1 VTVKCTKM
9 RIVRGPAAVCLLM
22 AINAPALFGQTL
34 NPTVKVLPKPTS
46 IVPTDCDAGLAP
58 AAPRQMAMAL
68 PAETPTPAIRDVVPP
83 AADLRTR
90 LRRVQSAAESGD
102 YQTFKTTLAEA
113 RTALASY
120 PAGGEKQAAG
130 DVMQVFT
137 DLERLWDF
145 AMTAPTGAFFD
156 DSSENGAIT
165 SALRKYPEFPRVV
178 ADATMTVSGTTI
190 YPSNETRR
198 FLANEAAKRLTRLG
212 VRTPARVVE
221 ERPKPRV
228 QPQPQPQPKPQ
239 PRVVQH
245 QPKAQ
250 PQPKPAKK
258 PVTKIAEA
266 KPKPQPQPKVAQPVP
281 VPAPQPKVVAP
292 APQPQPQPKVVAPA
306 PQPQPKVIAPAPQP
320 YPAPQPQPKP
330 TGGGQ
335 PPPAVPPT
343 ATTATTATAMTKTDS
358 GGPLSSTTSTTTS
371 ATDTTM
377 TASATD
383 TTSTTATTT
392 AEKPAPGGMNLTF
405 AIILIVIGVG
415 VLIVLFRASD

>member
-1 VTVKCTKM
+1 M
-9 RIVRGPAAVCLLM
+9 RIVRGPAAVCLFM
-22 AINAPALFGQTL
+22 AIYAPGLFGQTL
-34 NPTVKVLPKPTS
+34 NPTVRVLPKPTS

-58 AAPRQMAMAL
+58 APPRQMAAAL
-68 PAETPTPAIRDVVPP
+68 PAETPAPAIRDVAPP

-113 RTALASY
+113 RTALTSY

-156 DSSENGAIT
+156 DTSENGAIT

-228 QPQPQPQPKPQ
+228 QPQPQP
-239 PRVVQH
+239 RVVQH

-281 VPAPQPKVVAP
+281 VPQPKVVAP
-292 APQPQPQPKVVAPA
+292 QPQPQPQPQPKVVAPA
-306 PQPQPKVIAPAPQP
+306 PQPQPKVVAPAPQP

-343 ATTATTATAMTKTDS
+343 TTTATTATTATAMTKTDS
-358 GGPLSSTTSTTTS
+358 GGPLSSTSSTSS

-383 TTSTTATTT
+383 TSTTSTTP